1 MTEILDSASGITPD
15 FVRGLRHELRT
26 PINHII
32 GYSELL
38 LEEAEDG
45 GLSALIADLQRIHTA
60 GKDLLALVNDA
71 LDSARVDAG
80 SVDLPALSEALRT
93 PLNAVVGYSD
103 MLQEDA
109 ADQGHDRLIPDLQKI
124 HEAGTQ
130 LLALVLAVLDLGR
143 TTAASGLVPTAT
155 EPPATGIAI
164 PPSAFRL
171 PHTID
176 SGSLLVV
183 DDNESNRDML
193 SRRLARLGYTV
204 ALAENGQ
211 GALAR
216 LREGAFDLMLL
227 DIMMPEMDGYQVLQ
241 QIKADDTLRDLPV
254 IVLSALDETA
264 SAVRCI
270 ELGAEDYLPKPF
282 DSVLLRAR
290 ISACLEKKRLRDR
303 EKLYLQQIEAE
314 RRRADEL
321 LHVILPGEVVA
332 ELKATNEVK
341 PRRFD
346 DVGVLFCD
354 IVGFTAFCDQR
365 EPSAVIPYL
374 QQLVETYEDL
384 ALRHDLQKI
393 KTIGDC
399 FMAASGLLNP
409 AANPV
414 LNAVRCG
421 QEMIAAAQAL
431 PVGLPVRIGIHVG
444 PVVAGVL
451 GRRQYLYDVFGDT
464 VNTAARMESQGE
476 PGSIT
481 LSEHAWARVAEQCR
495 GESLGAVQVKG
506 KGLMTVYRFQE
517 FISAP

>member
-1 MTEILDSASGITPD
+1 
-15 FVRGLRHELRT
+15 
-26 PINHII
+26 
-32 GYSELL
+32 
-38 LEEAEDG
+38 
-45 GLSALIADLQRIHTA
+45 
-60 GKDLLALVNDA
+60 
-71 LDSARVDAG
+71 
-80 SVDLPALSEALRT
+80 
-93 PLNAVVGYSD
+93 
-103 MLQEDA
+103 
-109 ADQGHDRLIPDLQKI
+109 
-124 HEAGTQ
+124 
-130 LLALVLAVLDLGR
+130 
-143 TTAASGLVPTAT
+143 
-155 EPPATGIAI
+155 
-164 PPSAFRL
+164 
-171 PHTID
+171 
-176 SGSLLVV
+176 LLVV
-183 DDNESNRDML
+183 DDNEANRDML

-204 ALAENGQ
+204 ALAEDGRT
-211 GALAR
+211 ALAR
-216 LREGAFDLMLL
+216 LREGSFDLMLL
-227 DIMMPEMDGYQVLQ
+227 DIMMPDMDGYQVLQ
-241 QIKADDTLRDLPV
+241 QVKADERLRDLPV

-314 RRRADEL
+314 KRRADEL

-346 DVGVLFCD
+346 DVAVLFCD
-354 IVGFTAFCDQR
+354 IVGFTAYCDQR
-365 EPSAVIPYL
+365 EPSLVIPYL
-374 QQLVETYEDL
+374 QQLVEVYEDL
-384 ALRHDLQKI
+384 ALRHNLQKM

-409 AANPV
+409 VANPV
-414 LNAVRCG
+414 LNTVRCG

-431 PVGLPVRIGIHVG
+431 PVGWNVRIGIDVG

-464 VNTAARMESQGE
+464 VNTAARMERQGE

-481 LSEHAWARVAEQCR
+481 LSGHAWARVADQCR
-495 GESLGAVQVKG
+495 GESLGAVDVKG

-517 FISAP
+517 FVSVA